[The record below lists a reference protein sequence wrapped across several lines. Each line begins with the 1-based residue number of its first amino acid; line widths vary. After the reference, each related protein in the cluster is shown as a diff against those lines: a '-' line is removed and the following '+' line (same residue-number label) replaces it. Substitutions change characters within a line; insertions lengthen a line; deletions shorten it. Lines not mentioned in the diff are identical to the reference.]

1 VLLHPSRAIDRQH
14 AVSRLNTLDQSLFG
28 WRCRTV
34 MLNDG
39 LPLKAGIDKERIG
52 IRNPFQPQMESM
64 EDEQKNLSKDGPQ

>member
-1 VLLHPSRAIDRQH
+1 
-14 AVSRLNTLDQSLFG
+14 
-28 WRCRTV
+28 